1 MDAPNNDS
9 VNSKEKNGFFSH
21 SINGILGL
29 SSDTVLT
36 KTRNCCG
43 ENTAQ
48 DQEAMEEGN
57 YTTFEY

>member
-9 VNSKEKNGFFSH
+9 VNSKEKNGLFSH

-36 KTRNCCG
+36 KNRCG

-48 DQEAMEEGN
+48 DQEFMEEGN

>member
-9 VNSKEKNGFFSH
+9 VNSKEKNGLFSH

-29 SSDTVLT
+29 SSDT
-36 KTRNCCG
+36 KNRCG

>member
-9 VNSKEKNGFFSH
+9 VNSKEKNGLFSH

-29 SSDTVLT
+29 SSDT
-36 KTRNCCG
+36 KNRCG

-57 YTTFEY
+57 HTTFEY